1 MAGQPPQ
8 TGTATLQ
15 IHIADQNDNIP
26 QPTVDYMIVC
36 VSDDRLT
43 TNITASDLDEDP
55 FGGPFFFELL
65 GDVKDMWQL
74 NPAYGRNSPTR

>member
-1 MAGQPPQ
+1 MAGKPPQ

-15 IHIADQNDNIP
+15 IHVTDQNDNIP

-36 VSDDRLT
+36 DSDGRLT
-43 TNITASDLDEDP
+43 TNITAFDLDEDP

-65 GDVKDMWQL
+65 GDVKEMWQL
-74 NPAYGRNSPTR
+74 NPAHGRNSPIR